1 MADSRPNGR
10 GRSRRQVPGAQPIRN
25 GQDRLG
31 PSYTAVVWSC
41 DRCGGAI
48 INQDAH
54 NRFHAGLV
62 ALWSVPGEP
71 RPAGQV
77 A

>member
-1 MADSRPNGR
+1 MAGSGSNGR
-10 GRSRRQVPGAQPIRN
+10 GRARRLVPGAQPSN

-41 DRCGGAI
+41 DRCGAAVTD
-48 INQDAH
+48 QAHH

-62 ALWSVPGEP
+62 ALWNG
-71 RPAGQV
+71 RR
-77 A
+77 

>member
-1 MADSRPNGR
+1 MAGSRSNGR
-10 GRSRRQVPGAQPIRN
+10 GRVRRQVPGAQPTRN

-41 DRCGGAI
+41 DRCGGTVI
-48 INQDAH
+48 DQDGH

-62 ALWSVPGEP
+62 ALWE
-71 RPAGQV
+71 RAR
-77 A
+77 